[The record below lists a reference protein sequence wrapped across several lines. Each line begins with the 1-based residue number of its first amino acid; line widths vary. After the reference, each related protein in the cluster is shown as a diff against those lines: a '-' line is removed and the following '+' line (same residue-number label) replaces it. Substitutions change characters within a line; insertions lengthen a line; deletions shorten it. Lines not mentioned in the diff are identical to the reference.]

1 MDETIEIKVTSEM
14 AGKRLDVVL
23 SEQCSDLTR
32 SYINKLCKE
41 ERAALNGKTS
51 KGNKKCKEGDV
62 ITLQVPEPTE
72 LEILPEEMNLDI
84 VYEDQDV
91 ILINK
96 PKGMVVHPAA
106 GHYSGT
112 LVNGLMA
119 HCKDDLSGI
128 NGVLRPGIV
137 HRIDKDT
144 TGILIVCKNDM
155 AHQSIAK
162 QLYDHSITRK
172 YHAIVYGNIKEEEGT
187 VNAPIGRSLKDRKKM
202 GIVMDGKHAVTHY
215 KVLKRLK
222 KGFTYIECQLETG
235 RTHQIRVHMAHIG
248 HPLWGDK
255 LYGRGG
261 QVLTPPVPGVLLK
274 HDPAP
279 RQMLHAWHLS
289 FIHPFTG
296 EKMAFTCPPPE
307 DFVQTALTL
316 ERHMRRVVVTGV
328 AGSGKSLFMRMLAE
342 EGVPTWSA
350 DAAVIRLYEP
360 GREAWQALR
369 LRYGDRFIPDDRSP
383 VDRKALAAALLPSAE
398 SGVDVHELENLLH
411 PLVLDDLERFWSGQ
425 EEAGRGYAVAEVPL
439 WFESGWSRKLCGERR
454 PYVVGISCE
463 QGERCRR
470 LLEVRGW
477 SDTLMARM
485 DGLQWTQERK
495 LAGCDKVIANSGTE
509 GALRDKA
516 RAFVRVMEHWD
527 AESRAAFLGQWEHLV
542 NEPCPE
548 AG

>member
-1 MDETIEIKVTSEM
+1 MIFLTGKENMDETIEIKVTSEM

-172 YHAIVYGNIKEEEGT
+172 
-187 VNAPIGRSLKDRKKM
+187 
-202 GIVMDGKHAVTHY
+202 HAVTHY

-235 RTHQIRVHMAHIG
+235 RTHQIRVHMASIK
-248 HPLWGDK
+248 HPLLGDDV
-255 LYGRGG
+255 YGPKKSKYTLEG
-261 QVLTPPVPGVLLK
+261 QC
-274 HDPAP
+274 
-279 RQMLHAWHLS
+279 LHAKVLG
-289 FIHPFTG
+289 FVHPRTG
-296 EKMAFTCPPPE
+296 EYMEF
-307 DFVQTALTL
+307 
-316 ERHMRRVVVTGV
+316 
-328 AGSGKSLFMRMLAE
+328 
-342 EGVPTWSA
+342 
-350 DAAVIRLYEP
+350 
-360 GREAWQALR
+360 
-369 LRYGDRFIPDDRSP
+369 
-383 VDRKALAAALLPSAE
+383 
-398 SGVDVHELENLLH
+398 
-411 PLVLDDLERFWSGQ
+411 
-425 EEAGRGYAVAEVPL
+425 EVPL
-439 WFESGWSRKLCGERR
+439 PEYFEKL
-454 PYVVGISCE
+454 
-463 QGERCRR
+463 
-470 LLEVRGW
+470 LN
-477 SDTLMARM
+477 
-485 DGLQWTQERK
+485 K
-495 LAGCDKVIANSGTE
+495 LDN
-509 GALRDKA
+509 
-516 RAFVRVMEHWD
+516 
-527 AESRAAFLGQWEHLV
+527 
-542 NEPCPE
+542 
-548 AG
+548 

>member
-1 MDETIEIKVTSEM
+1 MIFLTGKENMDETIEIKVTSEM

-202 GIVMDGKHAVTHY
+202 GIVMDGKYAVTHY

-235 RTHQIRVHMAHIG
+235 RTHQIRVHMASIK
-248 HPLWGDK
+248 HPLLGDDV
-255 LYGRGG
+255 YGPKKSKYTLEG
-261 QVLTPPVPGVLLK
+261 QC
-274 HDPAP
+274 
-279 RQMLHAWHLS
+279 LHAKVLG
-289 FIHPFTG
+289 FVHPRTG
-296 EKMAFTCPPPE
+296 EYMEFEVSLPE
-307 DFVQTALTL
+307 YF
-316 ERHMRRVVVTGV
+316 E
-328 AGSGKSLFMRMLAE
+328 K
-342 EGVPTWSA
+342 
-350 DAAVIRLYEP
+350 
-360 GREAWQALR
+360 
-369 LRYGDRFIPDDRSP
+369 
-383 VDRKALAAALLPSAE
+383 LL
-398 SGVDVHELENLLH
+398 NK
-411 PLVLDDLERFWSGQ
+411 LD
-425 EEAGRGYAVAEVPL
+425 
-439 WFESGWSRKLCGERR
+439 
-454 PYVVGISCE
+454 
-463 QGERCRR
+463 
-470 LLEVRGW
+470 
-477 SDTLMARM
+477 
-485 DGLQWTQERK
+485 
-495 LAGCDKVIANSGTE
+495 N
-509 GALRDKA
+509 
-516 RAFVRVMEHWD
+516 
-527 AESRAAFLGQWEHLV
+527 
-542 NEPCPE
+542 
-548 AG
+548 

>member
-215 KVLKRLK
+215 KVLRRLK

-235 RTHQIRVHMAHIG
+235 RTHQIRVHMASIKHPLLGDDVYGPKKSKYTLEGQCLHAKHIG
-248 HPLWGDK
+248 FVHP
-255 LYGRGG
+255 RTG
-261 QVLTPPVPGVLLK
+261 QWLEFESDLPEYFT
-274 HDPAP
+274 
-279 RQMLHAWHLS
+279 S
-289 FIHPFTG
+289 FLN
-296 EKMAFTCPPPE
+296 K
-307 DFVQTALTL
+307 
-316 ERHMRRVVVTGV
+316 
-328 AGSGKSLFMRMLAE
+328 
-342 EGVPTWSA
+342 
-350 DAAVIRLYEP
+350 
-360 GREAWQALR
+360 
-369 LRYGDRFIPDDRSP
+369 
-383 VDRKALAAALLPSAE
+383 
-398 SGVDVHELENLLH
+398 LENH
-411 PLVLDDLERFWSGQ
+411 
-425 EEAGRGYAVAEVPL
+425 
-439 WFESGWSRKLCGERR
+439 
-454 PYVVGISCE
+454 GI
-463 QGERCRR
+463 
-470 LLEVRGW
+470 
-477 SDTLMARM
+477 
-485 DGLQWTQERK
+485 
-495 LAGCDKVIANSGTE
+495 
-509 GALRDKA
+509 
-516 RAFVRVMEHWD
+516 
-527 AESRAAFLGQWEHLV
+527 
-542 NEPCPE
+542 
-548 AG
+548 

>member
-202 GIVMDGKHAVTHY
+202 GIVMDGKYAVTHY

-235 RTHQIRVHMAHIG
+235 RTHQIRVLMASIK
-248 HPLWGDK
+248 HPLLGDDV
-255 LYGRGG
+255 YGPKKSKYTLEG
-261 QVLTPPVPGVLLK
+261 QC
-274 HDPAP
+274 
-279 RQMLHAWHLS
+279 LHAKVLG
-289 FIHPFTG
+289 FVHPRTG
-296 EKMAFTCPPPE
+296 EYMEFEVSLPE
-307 DFVQTALTL
+307 YF
-316 ERHMRRVVVTGV
+316 E
-328 AGSGKSLFMRMLAE
+328 K
-342 EGVPTWSA
+342 
-350 DAAVIRLYEP
+350 
-360 GREAWQALR
+360 
-369 LRYGDRFIPDDRSP
+369 
-383 VDRKALAAALLPSAE
+383 LL
-398 SGVDVHELENLLH
+398 NK
-411 PLVLDDLERFWSGQ
+411 LD
-425 EEAGRGYAVAEVPL
+425 
-439 WFESGWSRKLCGERR
+439 
-454 PYVVGISCE
+454 
-463 QGERCRR
+463 
-470 LLEVRGW
+470 
-477 SDTLMARM
+477 
-485 DGLQWTQERK
+485 
-495 LAGCDKVIANSGTE
+495 N
-509 GALRDKA
+509 
-516 RAFVRVMEHWD
+516 
-527 AESRAAFLGQWEHLV
+527 
-542 NEPCPE
+542 
-548 AG
+548 

>member
-235 RTHQIRVHMAHIG
+235 RTHQIRVHMASIK
-248 HPLWGDK
+248 HPLLGDDV
-255 LYGRGG
+255 YGPKKSKYTLEG
-261 QVLTPPVPGVLLK
+261 QC
-274 HDPAP
+274 
-279 RQMLHAWHLS
+279 LHAKVLG
-289 FIHPFTG
+289 FVHPRTG
-296 EKMAFTCPPPE
+296 EYME
-307 DFVQTALTL
+307 L
-316 ERHMRRVVVTGV
+316 
-328 AGSGKSLFMRMLAE
+328 SL
-342 EGVPTWSA
+342 
-350 DAAVIRLYEP
+350 IH
-360 GREAWQALR
+360 
-369 LRYGDRFIPDDRSP
+369 I
-383 VDRKALAAALLPSAE
+383 
-398 SGVDVHELENLLH
+398 
-411 PLVLDDLERFWSGQ
+411 
-425 EEAGRGYAVAEVPL
+425 
-439 WFESGWSRKLCGERR
+439 
-454 PYVVGISCE
+454 
-463 QGERCRR
+463 
-470 LLEVRGW
+470 
-477 SDTLMARM
+477 
-485 DGLQWTQERK
+485 
-495 LAGCDKVIANSGTE
+495 
-509 GALRDKA
+509 
-516 RAFVRVMEHWD
+516 
-527 AESRAAFLGQWEHLV
+527 
-542 NEPCPE
+542 
-548 AG
+548 

>member
-1 MDETIEIKVTSEM
+1 MIFLTGKENMDETIEIKVTSEM

-235 RTHQIRVHMAHIG
+235 RTHQIRVHMASIK
-248 HPLWGDK
+248 HPLLGDDV
-255 LYGRGG
+255 YGAKEVESIHWNG
-261 QVLTPPVPGVLLK
+261 QC
-274 HDPAP
+274 
-279 RQMLHAWHLS
+279 LHAKVLG
-289 FIHPFTG
+289 FVHPRTG
-296 EKMAFTCPPPE
+296 EYMEF
-307 DFVQTALTL
+307 
-316 ERHMRRVVVTGV
+316 
-328 AGSGKSLFMRMLAE
+328 
-342 EGVPTWSA
+342 
-350 DAAVIRLYEP
+350 
-360 GREAWQALR
+360 
-369 LRYGDRFIPDDRSP
+369 
-383 VDRKALAAALLPSAE
+383 
-398 SGVDVHELENLLH
+398 
-411 PLVLDDLERFWSGQ
+411 
-425 EEAGRGYAVAEVPL
+425 EVPL
-439 WFESGWSRKLCGERR
+439 
-454 PYVVGISCE
+454 
-463 QGERCRR
+463 
-470 LLEVRGW
+470 
-477 SDTLMARM
+477 
-485 DGLQWTQERK
+485 
-495 LAGCDKVIANSGTE
+495 
-509 GALRDKA
+509 
-516 RAFVRVMEHWD
+516 
-527 AESRAAFLGQWEHLV
+527 
-542 NEPCPE
+542 PE
-548 AG
+548 

>member
-106 GHYSGT
+106 KHYSGT

-235 RTHQIRVHMAHIG
+235 RTHQIRVHMAWLQ
-248 HPLWGDK
+248 HPVAGDP
-255 LYGRGG
+255 LYGRKTREIPLDG
-261 QVLTPPVPGVLLK
+261 QY
-274 HDPAP
+274 
-279 RQMLHAWHLS
+279 LHARSLGVH
-289 FIHPFTG
+289 HPATG
-296 EKMAFTCPPPE
+296 AWMVWDSPLPPYFEEK
-307 DFVQTALTL
+307 L
-316 ERHMRRVVVTGV
+316 
-328 AGSGKSLFMRMLAE
+328 
-342 EGVPTWSA
+342 
-350 DAAVIRLYEP
+350 
-360 GREAWQALR
+360 RELR
-369 LRYGDRFIPDDRSP
+369 
-383 VDRKALAAALLPSAE
+383 
-398 SGVDVHELENLLH
+398 
-411 PLVLDDLERFWSGQ
+411 
-425 EEAGRGYAVAEVPL
+425 
-439 WFESGWSRKLCGERR
+439 
-454 PYVVGISCE
+454 
-463 QGERCRR
+463 
-470 LLEVRGW
+470 
-477 SDTLMARM
+477 
-485 DGLQWTQERK
+485 
-495 LAGCDKVIANSGTE
+495 
-509 GALRDKA
+509 GA
-516 RAFVRVMEHWD
+516 
-527 AESRAAFLGQWEHLV
+527 
-542 NEPCPE
+542 
-548 AG
+548 

>member
-1 MDETIEIKVTSEM
+1 MIFLTGKENMDETIEIKVTSEM

-51 KGNKKCKEGDV
+51 KGNKKCKEGDM

-235 RTHQIRVHMAHIG
+235 RTHQIRVHMASIK
-248 HPLWGDK
+248 HPLLGDDV
-255 LYGRGG
+255 YGPKKSKYTLEG
-261 QVLTPPVPGVLLK
+261 QC
-274 HDPAP
+274 
-279 RQMLHAWHLS
+279 LHAKVLG
-289 FIHPFTG
+289 FVHPRTG
-296 EKMAFTCPPPE
+296 EYMEF
-307 DFVQTALTL
+307 
-316 ERHMRRVVVTGV
+316 
-328 AGSGKSLFMRMLAE
+328 
-342 EGVPTWSA
+342 
-350 DAAVIRLYEP
+350 
-360 GREAWQALR
+360 
-369 LRYGDRFIPDDRSP
+369 
-383 VDRKALAAALLPSAE
+383 
-398 SGVDVHELENLLH
+398 
-411 PLVLDDLERFWSGQ
+411 
-425 EEAGRGYAVAEVPL
+425 EVPL
-439 WFESGWSRKLCGERR
+439 PEYIEKL
-454 PYVVGISCE
+454 
-463 QGERCRR
+463 
-470 LLEVRGW
+470 LN
-477 SDTLMARM
+477 
-485 DGLQWTQERK
+485 K
-495 LAGCDKVIANSGTE
+495 LDN
-509 GALRDKA
+509 
-516 RAFVRVMEHWD
+516 
-527 AESRAAFLGQWEHLV
+527 
-542 NEPCPE
+542 
-548 AG
+548 

>member
-235 RTHQIRVHMAHIG
+235 RTHQIRVHMSHI
-248 HPLWGDK
+248 
-255 LYGRGG
+255 
-261 QVLTPPVPGVLLK
+261 T
-274 HDPAP
+274 
-279 RQMLHAWHLS
+279 
-289 FIHPFTG
+289 
-296 EKMAFTCPPPE
+296 
-307 DFVQTALTL
+307 
-316 ERHMRRVVVTGV
+316 
-328 AGSGKSLFMRMLAE
+328 
-342 EGVPTWSA
+342 
-350 DAAVIRLYEP
+350 
-360 GREAWQALR
+360 
-369 LRYGDRFIPDDRSP
+369 
-383 VDRKALAAALLPSAE
+383 
-398 SGVDVHELENLLH
+398 H
-411 PLVLDDLERFWSGQ
+411 PLVGDQVYGGRPRPPKGAS
-425 EEAGRGYAVAEVPL
+425 EE
-439 WFESGWSRKLCGERR
+439 F
-454 PYVVGISCE
+454 I
-463 QGERCRR
+463 
-470 LLEVRGW
+470 
-477 SDTLMARM
+477 T
-485 DGLQWTQERK
+485 
-495 LAGCDKVIANSGTE
+495 
-509 GALRDKA
+509 ALRKFDRQA
-516 RAFVRVMEHWD
+516 LHATMLRLYHPISGIEMEWHAPIPQDMVELIEAMRADF
-527 AESRAAFLGQWEHLV
+527 
-542 NEPCPE
+542 E
-548 AG
+548 AHKDDIDWL

>member
-235 RTHQIRVHMAHIG
+235 RTHQIRVHMASIK
-248 HPLWGDK
+248 HPLLGDDV
-255 LYGRGG
+255 YGPKKSKYTLEG
-261 QVLTPPVPGVLLK
+261 QC
-274 HDPAP
+274 
-279 RQMLHAWHLS
+279 LHAKVLG
-289 FIHPFTG
+289 FVHPITG
-296 EKMAFTCPPPE
+296 EYMEF
-307 DFVQTALTL
+307 
-316 ERHMRRVVVTGV
+316 
-328 AGSGKSLFMRMLAE
+328 
-342 EGVPTWSA
+342 
-350 DAAVIRLYEP
+350 
-360 GREAWQALR
+360 
-369 LRYGDRFIPDDRSP
+369 
-383 VDRKALAAALLPSAE
+383 
-398 SGVDVHELENLLH
+398 
-411 PLVLDDLERFWSGQ
+411 
-425 EEAGRGYAVAEVPL
+425 EVPL
-439 WFESGWSRKLCGERR
+439 PEYFEKL
-454 PYVVGISCE
+454 
-463 QGERCRR
+463 
-470 LLEVRGW
+470 LN
-477 SDTLMARM
+477 
-485 DGLQWTQERK
+485 K
-495 LAGCDKVIANSGTE
+495 LDN
-509 GALRDKA
+509 
-516 RAFVRVMEHWD
+516 
-527 AESRAAFLGQWEHLV
+527 
-542 NEPCPE
+542 
-548 AG
+548 

>member
-1 MDETIEIKVTSEM
+1 MIFLTGKENMDETIEIKVTSEM

-222 KGFTYIECQLETG
+222 KDFTYIECQLETG
-235 RTHQIRVHMAHIG
+235 RTHQIRVHMASIK
-248 HPLWGDK
+248 HPLLGDDV
-255 LYGRGG
+255 YGPKKSKYTLEG
-261 QVLTPPVPGVLLK
+261 QC
-274 HDPAP
+274 
-279 RQMLHAWHLS
+279 LHAKVLG
-289 FIHPFTG
+289 FVHPRTG
-296 EKMAFTCPPPE
+296 EYM
-307 DFVQTALTL
+307 
-316 ERHMRRVVVTGV
+316 
-328 AGSGKSLFMRMLAE
+328 
-342 EGVPTWSA
+342 
-350 DAAVIRLYEP
+350 
-360 GREAWQALR
+360 
-369 LRYGDRFIPDDRSP
+369 
-383 VDRKALAAALLPSAE
+383 
-398 SGVDVHELENLLH
+398 EL
-411 PLVLDDLERFWSGQ
+411 
-425 EEAGRGYAVAEVPL
+425 EVPL
-439 WFESGWSRKLCGERR
+439 PEYFEKL
-454 PYVVGISCE
+454 
-463 QGERCRR
+463 
-470 LLEVRGW
+470 LN
-477 SDTLMARM
+477 
-485 DGLQWTQERK
+485 K
-495 LAGCDKVIANSGTE
+495 LDN
-509 GALRDKA
+509 
-516 RAFVRVMEHWD
+516 
-527 AESRAAFLGQWEHLV
+527 
-542 NEPCPE
+542 
-548 AG
+548 

>member
-1 MDETIEIKVTSEM
+1 MIFLTGKENMDETIEIKVTSEM

-222 KGFTYIECQLETG
+222 KDFTYIECQLETG
-235 RTHQIRVHMAHIG
+235 RTHQIRVHMASIK
-248 HPLWGDK
+248 HPLLGDDGLWTK
-255 LYGRGG
+255 EVKVYTGR
-261 QVLTPPVPGVLLK
+261 
-274 HDPAP
+274 
-279 RQMLHAWHLS
+279 
-289 FIHPFTG
+289 
-296 EKMAFTCPPPE
+296 
-307 DFVQTALTL
+307 
-316 ERHMRRVVVTGV
+316 
-328 AGSGKSLFMRMLAE
+328 
-342 EGVPTWSA
+342 
-350 DAAVIRLYEP
+350 AV
-360 GREAWQALR
+360 
-369 LRYGDRFIPDDRSP
+369 S
-383 VDRKALAAALLPSAE
+383 
-398 SGVDVHELENLLH
+398 
-411 PLVLDDLERFWSGQ
+411 
-425 EEAGRGYAVAEVPL
+425 
-439 WFESGWSRKLCGERR
+439 
-454 PYVVGISCE
+454 SCE
-463 QGERCRR
+463 GPWIRTSKNWRIYG
-470 LLEVRGW
+470 V
-477 SDTLMARM
+477 
-485 DGLQWTQERK
+485 
-495 LAGCDKVIANSGTE
+495 
-509 GALRDKA
+509 
-516 RAFVRVMEHWD
+516 
-527 AESRAAFLGQWEHLV
+527 
-542 NEPCPE
+542 
-548 AG
+548 

>member
-222 KGFTYIECQLETG
+222 KDFTYIECQLETG
-235 RTHQIRVHMAHIG
+235 RTHQIRVHMASIG
-248 HPLWGDK
+248 HPLLGDEMYSNRKSPFK
-255 LYGRGG
+255 LQG
-261 QVLTPPVPGVLLK
+261 QT
-274 HDPAP
+274 
-279 RQMLHAWHLS
+279 LHAKTLG
-289 FIHPFTG
+289 FIHPTTG
-296 EKMAFTCPPPE
+296 EYLEIDAPLPE
-307 DFVQTALTL
+307 YF
-316 ERHMRRVVVTGV
+316 
-328 AGSGKSLFMRMLAE
+328 
-342 EGVPTWSA
+342 
-350 DAAVIRLYEP
+350 
-360 GREAWQALR
+360 
-369 LRYGDRFIPDDRSP
+369 
-383 VDRKALAAALLPSAE
+383 
-398 SGVDVHELENLLH
+398 
-411 PLVLDDLERFWSGQ
+411 
-425 EEAGRGYAVAEVPL
+425 
-439 WFESGWSRKLCGERR
+439 
-454 PYVVGISCE
+454 
-463 QGERCRR
+463 
-470 LLEVRGW
+470 
-477 SDTLMARM
+477 
-485 DGLQWTQERK
+485 
-495 LAGCDKVIANSGTE
+495 
-509 GALRDKA
+509 
-516 RAFVRVMEHWD
+516 
-527 AESRAAFLGQWEHLV
+527 EHLLTV
-542 NEPCPE
+542 L
-548 AG
+548 A

>member
-235 RTHQIRVHMAHIG
+235 RTHQIRVHMASIK
-248 HPLWGDK
+248 HPL
-255 LYGRGG
+255 L
-261 QVLTPPVPGVLLK
+261 
-274 HDPAP
+274 
-279 RQMLHAWHLS
+279 
-289 FIHPFTG
+289 
-296 EKMAFTCPPPE
+296 
-307 DFVQTALTL
+307 
-316 ERHMRRVVVTGV
+316 
-328 AGSGKSLFMRMLAE
+328 
-342 EGVPTWSA
+342 
-350 DAAVIRLYEP
+350 
-360 GREAWQALR
+360 
-369 LRYGDRFIPDDRSP
+369 
-383 VDRKALAAALLPSAE
+383 
-398 SGVDVHELENLLH
+398 
-411 PLVLDDLERFWSGQ
+411 
-425 EEAGRGYAVAEVPL
+425 
-439 WFESGWSRKLCGERR
+439 
-454 PYVVGISCE
+454 
-463 QGERCRR
+463 
-470 LLEVRGW
+470 
-477 SDTLMARM
+477 
-485 DGLQWTQERK
+485 
-495 LAGCDKVIANSGTE
+495 
-509 GALRDKA
+509 
-516 RAFVRVMEHWD
+516 
-527 AESRAAFLGQWEHLV
+527 
-542 NEPCPE
+542 
-548 AG
+548 

>member
-1 MDETIEIKVTSEM
+1 MIFLTGKENMDETIEIKVTSEM

-172 YHAIVYGNIKEEEGT
+172 YHAIVYGNIKEEEGI

-235 RTHQIRVHMAHIG
+235 RTHQIRVHMASIK
-248 HPLWGDK
+248 HPLLGDDV
-255 LYGRGG
+255 YGPKKSKYTLEG
-261 QVLTPPVPGVLLK
+261 QC
-274 HDPAP
+274 
-279 RQMLHAWHLS
+279 LHAKVLG
-289 FIHPFTG
+289 FVHPRTG
-296 EKMAFTCPPPE
+296 EYMEFEVSLPE
-307 DFVQTALTL
+307 YF
-316 ERHMRRVVVTGV
+316 E
-328 AGSGKSLFMRMLAE
+328 K
-342 EGVPTWSA
+342 
-350 DAAVIRLYEP
+350 
-360 GREAWQALR
+360 
-369 LRYGDRFIPDDRSP
+369 
-383 VDRKALAAALLPSAE
+383 LL
-398 SGVDVHELENLLH
+398 NK
-411 PLVLDDLERFWSGQ
+411 LD
-425 EEAGRGYAVAEVPL
+425 
-439 WFESGWSRKLCGERR
+439 
-454 PYVVGISCE
+454 
-463 QGERCRR
+463 
-470 LLEVRGW
+470 
-477 SDTLMARM
+477 
-485 DGLQWTQERK
+485 
-495 LAGCDKVIANSGTE
+495 N
-509 GALRDKA
+509 
-516 RAFVRVMEHWD
+516 
-527 AESRAAFLGQWEHLV
+527 
-542 NEPCPE
+542 
-548 AG
+548 

>member
-62 ITLQVPEPTE
+62 NTLQVPEPTE

-235 RTHQIRVHMAHIG
+235 RTHQIRVHMASIK
-248 HPLWGDK
+248 HPLLGDDV
-255 LYGRGG
+255 YGPKKSKYTLEG
-261 QVLTPPVPGVLLK
+261 QC
-274 HDPAP
+274 
-279 RQMLHAWHLS
+279 LHAKVLG
-289 FIHPFTG
+289 FVHPRTG
-296 EKMAFTCPPPE
+296 EYMEFEVSLPE
-307 DFVQTALTL
+307 YF
-316 ERHMRRVVVTGV
+316 E
-328 AGSGKSLFMRMLAE
+328 K
-342 EGVPTWSA
+342 
-350 DAAVIRLYEP
+350 
-360 GREAWQALR
+360 
-369 LRYGDRFIPDDRSP
+369 
-383 VDRKALAAALLPSAE
+383 LL
-398 SGVDVHELENLLH
+398 NK
-411 PLVLDDLERFWSGQ
+411 LD
-425 EEAGRGYAVAEVPL
+425 
-439 WFESGWSRKLCGERR
+439 
-454 PYVVGISCE
+454 
-463 QGERCRR
+463 
-470 LLEVRGW
+470 
-477 SDTLMARM
+477 
-485 DGLQWTQERK
+485 
-495 LAGCDKVIANSGTE
+495 N
-509 GALRDKA
+509 
-516 RAFVRVMEHWD
+516 
-527 AESRAAFLGQWEHLV
+527 
-542 NEPCPE
+542 
-548 AG
+548 